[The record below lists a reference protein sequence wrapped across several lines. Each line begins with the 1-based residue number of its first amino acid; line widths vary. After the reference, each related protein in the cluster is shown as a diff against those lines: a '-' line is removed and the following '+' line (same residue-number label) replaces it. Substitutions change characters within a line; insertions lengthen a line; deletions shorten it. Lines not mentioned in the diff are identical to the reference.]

1 MTRTDNLYV
10 QIQWNRLTSIC
21 EEQARALLRASFS
34 SMAGEAED
42 FGSAIFDRSGN
53 LIAQA
58 ESTGTVS
65 ILFGLAQGIKHMLR
79 KYPGESLEPGDVLIG
94 NDPWLFSGHKYDVTM
109 AAPIF
114 FHGRLVGLTATCL
127 HVPDVGGLGFGP
139 SARDSYEE
147 GILIPVAKF
156 LSRGNVN
163 QELVDFLRANVR
175 SDDLVL
181 GDLLAQ
187 VTANEVAGRRVVA
200 SLEEFGEESLD
211 GISREIRERT
221 RSVLRE
227 RLSKLPA
234 GDYDYETHADVLDRE
249 ITMHCRLGHSE
260 GGIRVDFS
268 GTSPQ
273 VERGVNC
280 TLNVTGAFAAHAL
293 KCALLP
299 DIPNNQGFFDA
310 IEVTAPHGSILNAS
324 WPAPVAARHMITT
337 FISSCV
343 FGALAQMAPQS
354 VIAESASRVIIVA
367 RGVASKG
374 EKFVYTYP
382 TRAGMGARP
391 DKDGLSG
398 HMFPGAVGTIPIEIV
413 ENNSPIFVLRKEFL
427 ADSGGPGRFRGGCD
441 QIVEFKIRCAG
452 EANLACMSERVRYP
466 AHGMQG
472 GLAGAKSRFVINGA
486 LSVDEKKTASVTGD
500 DVITCSGGGGGG
512 FFPPA
517 TRDPQ
522 RVLDDV
528 LDGLVTVEAAQDKYR
543 VVIDSGAGVVDWH
556 ATARLREKSKEDHHE
571 NQKP

>member
-1 MTRTDNLYV
+1 MTRTDSLYV
-10 QIQWNRLTSIC
+10 QVQWNRLTSIC

-65 ILFGLAQGIKHMLR
+65 ILFGLAQGIKHILR
-79 KYPGESLEPGDVLIG
+79 KYPAECLEPGDVLIG

-114 FHGRLVGLTATCL
+114 FHDKLVGLTATCL

-147 GILIPVAKF
+147 GVLIPVLKF
-156 LSRGNVN
+156 LSRGNIN
-163 QELVDFLRANVR
+163 KDLVDFLRANVR
-175 SDDLVL
+175 SEDLVI

-200 SLEEFGEESLD
+200 SLKEFGQETLD
-211 GISREIRERT
+211 GISRGIRERT
-221 RSVLRE
+221 QSVFRE
-227 RLSKLPA
+227 RLGKLPQ
-234 GDYDYETHADVLDRE
+234 GDYEYETRVDVLDRE
-249 ITMHCRLGHSE
+249 ITMHCRLTHRE
-260 GGIRVDFS
+260 GRIWVDFA

-280 TLNVTGAFAAHAL
+280 TLNVTGAFAVHAL
-293 KCALLP
+293 KCSLLP
-299 DIPNNQGFFDA
+299 DIPNNQGFFEA
-310 IEVTAPHGSILNAS
+310 IEVTAPQGSILNAS

-367 RGVASKG
+367 RGIASKG

-382 TRAGMGARP
+382 TRSGMGARP

-441 QIVEFKIRCAG
+441 QLVEFKIRCDG
-452 EANLACMSERVRYP
+452 EANLACMSERVHFP
-466 AHGMQG
+466 ACGMQG
-472 GLAGAKSRFVINGA
+472 GLPGSKSHFVINGT
-486 LSVDEKKTASVTGD
+486 LSVDPKKTVSVTSD

-512 FFPPA
+512 FFSPV
-517 TRDPQ
+517 TRNPQ

-528 LDGLVTVEAAQDKYR
+528 LDGLVSVEAARDKYR
-543 VVIDSGAGVVDWH
+543 VVIDSQAGVIDWH
-556 ATARLREKSKEDHHE
+556 ATARLREQQKEDHHE
-571 NQKP
+571 AQKP

>member
-1 MTRTDNLYV
+1 MTRTDNLNV

-79 KYPGESLEPGDVLIG
+79 KYPAESLEPGDVLIG

-109 AAPIF
+109 AAPVF

-127 HVPDVGGLGFGP
+127 HVPDVGGIGFGP

-156 LSRGNVN
+156 LSRGNIN
-163 QELVDFLRANVR
+163 QDLVDFLRPNVR

-211 GISREIRERT
+211 WISREIRERT
-221 RSVLRE
+221 QSVLRE
-227 RLSKLPA
+227 RLSTLPA
-234 GDYDYETHADVLDRE
+234 GDYDYETRADVLDRE
-249 ITMHCRLGHSE
+249 ITMHCRLGHRE

-486 LSVDEKKTASVTGD
+486 LSVDPKKTASVTGD

-543 VVIDSGAGVVDWH
+543 VVIDSRAGVVDGH
-556 ATARLREKSKEDHHE
+556 ATARLREKTKEDYHE
-571 NQKP
+571 TQKP